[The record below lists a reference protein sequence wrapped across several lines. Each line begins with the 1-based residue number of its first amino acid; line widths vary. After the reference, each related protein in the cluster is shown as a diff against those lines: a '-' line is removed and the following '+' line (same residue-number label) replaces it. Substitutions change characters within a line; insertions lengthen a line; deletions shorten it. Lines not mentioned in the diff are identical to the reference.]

1 MMYRCFLS
9 QGLPALDLSF
19 LLSTGAAGLQ
29 GRGIFQ
35 HHTEAVRSLWV
46 GAAREVGLRRSELK
60 GYNDTSAQTAPGL
73 THIQALALRSA
84 TANLGSSGSARRHH
98 PGSAAKLRLSSH
110 LSLRLGLRRPR
121 APFRDLDPFTE
132 ATWDPHEKQG
142 VTPAR
147 QPCAATL
154 AGTVGRNSG
163 ICQSRY

>member
-1 MMYRCFLS
+1 MKGSALPASGTLEAVRWVHSEMMYRCFLS

-60 GYNDTSAQTAPGL
+60 GYNDNSAQTAPGL

-98 PGSAAKLRLSSH
+98 PGSAGTAQGRSPLLQSSACH
-110 LSLRLGLRRPR
+110 HTSLYG
-121 APFRDLDPFTE
+121 
-132 ATWDPHEKQG
+132 
-142 VTPAR
+142 
-147 QPCAATL
+147 
-154 AGTVGRNSG
+154 
-163 ICQSRY
+163 